1 MNIVSVDPN
10 KRNVLVP
17 LFAEHVTERIFIKS
31 ILDGHTGIALADSK
45 TDPQVAQLTFGRWAI
60 FGGDATHP
68 VAHQLVQQL
77 SRAWV
82 TPVSEVWR
90 ELMFQVH
97 GHHLKQT
104 HGITFSPQSLN
115 LEHLQNLQ
123 KQVPSD
129 CQIERV
135 DIPLANRLRNEGF
148 ASFKGFS
155 SFANFVERGV
165 GFCATIKGCIV
176 SYAVSTMQCRE
187 GIEIG
192 IGTHPDF
199 RNKGFATAVGAT
211 LLVHCIERD
220 IYAHWST
227 GYENSISIRL
237 AEKLGYV
244 RQAVCETLGVP
255 IQAL

>member
-1 MNIVSVDPN
+1 MNVVSIGPN
-10 KRNVLVP
+10 KRNILVP
-17 LFAEHVTERIFIKS
+17 LFADHVTERIFINS

-45 TDPQVAQLTFGRWAI
+45 IDPHVAQLTFGRWAI

-82 TPVSEVWR
+82 TPVSEAWR
-90 ELMFQVH
+90 KLMFQVH

-104 HGITFSPQSLN
+104 RGITFSPQSLN
-115 LEHLQNLQ
+115 LEHLRNLQ
-123 KQVPSD
+123 RQVPSD
-129 CQIERV
+129 CHIERV

-148 ASFKGFS
+148 SSFKGFS
-155 SFANFVERGV
+155 SFADFVERGV

-176 SYAVSTMQCRE
+176 SYAVSMMQCRK

-192 IGTHPDF
+192 IGTHPNF

-227 GYENSISIRL
+227 GYENAISIRL

-244 RQAVCETLGVP
+244 REAVYETLGVP